1 MTAKVNILT
10 AAPDVMKA
18 WTGAALVIAASLE
31 PSLIE
36 LVKIR
41 ASQINGCA
49 NCINMHAT
57 EARSRGETEQRI
69 YLLSAW
75 REAPCYTERERAAL
89 GWTEALTRRKS
100 VQPMAERLAPG
111 DYDQLHHFV
120 AAGVWKEAPL
130 ETELLIQA
138 DKLVGGSD
146 AVLVIDDTSMPKKGK
161 HSVGVAAQ
169 YASALGK
176 TANCQTLVS
185 LTLARGE
192 VPVTVAL
199 RLFLPESWTS
209 DRARLKRA
217 GVPAEHRTART
228 KPEIALAEID
238 HMIAAG
244 VRFGCVLAD
253 AGYGLSAPFRQGLT
267 ARSLAWAVGIP
278 RHLKVYPVGVRLIW
292 PIAGRGR
299 PRQRHVP
306 NILSMAAEDMLADAR
321 WQNISWRTGTKGK
334 LKARFAA
341 VRVRTADGPPQR
353 IRDKGQQHLPGD
365 EAWLI
370 GEHRPSGEK
379 KYYLANLPAK
389 TGLRMLAAIIKA
401 RWICEQAHQQLKEEL
416 GLDHFEG
423 RSWQGLHRHALMTM
437 IAYAFLQHRRLIRAK
452 REKKNQRTTTSA
464 KLASR
469 APRYRRSH
477 HATASALP
485 ELPTMGPRGIAA

>member
-1 MTAKVNILT
+1 MVGTTL
-10 AAPDVMKA
+10 D
-18 WTGAALVIAASLE
+18 WEDELGRWLE
-31 PSLIE
+31 PFLE
-36 LVKIR
+36 RL
-41 ASQINGCA
+41 G
-49 NCINMHAT
+49 H
-57 EARSRGETEQRI
+57 RSRQRMCPLYVAGLI
-69 YLLSAW
+69 G
-75 REAPCYTERERAAL
+75 P
-89 GWTEALTRRKS
+89 GDRKS

-389 TGLRMLAAIIKA
+389 TGLRMLVAIIKA

-485 ELPTMGPRGIAA
+485 ELPTMGPGGIAA